1 MIVDLGNDHPT
12 RTEGRAPVVTTF
24 TIPDSYTYAVA
35 DSAADLAA
43 AVKAE
48 QADALVNRDGI
59 TRLPDQDAI
68 LIIQAGWR
76 SEAQGGTIP
85 TWVES
90 DNADFA
96 VLVSHFFGGI
106 PIGRPDDVEATHY
119 TLAGEPG
126 VGPAEPEVVPA
137 EDPDPAPEEGSA

>member
-1 MIVDLGNDHPT
+1 MIVDLGNEKPT
-12 RTEGRAPVVTTF
+12 RTDGRAPVVTRV
-24 TIPDSYTYAVA
+24 TIPDSYTYTVA

-59 TRLPDQDAI
+59 TRLPDQEAI
-68 LIIQAGWR
+68 LIVQAGWR
-76 SEAQGGTIP
+76 AEAQGGTVP
-85 TWVES
+85 TWVVS
-90 DNADFA
+90 DNDDFA

-106 PIGRPDDVEATHY
+106 PIGYPDDLEDTYH

-126 VGPAEPEVVPA
+126 ANNRPWALNA
-137 EDPDPAPEEGSA
+137 ASPEEGTA